1 MEIIT
6 VLLILWF
13 LITSLYILFW
23 IVGNTHRRFSD
34 FIDDQIPAISRYL
47 NIIAGFYFFLGL
59 IIIFL
64 SLLGISI
71 NFSPGLTVAALGIAI
86 FSYSMAQHQ
95 NFKSKKEGTY
105 IKRSLQRIEQKLNS
119 K

>member
-1 MEIIT
+1 MEIIA

-13 LITSLYILFW
+13 LITLLYILFW
-23 IVGNTHRRFSD
+23 IIGNTHKQFSK

-47 NIIAGFYFFLGL
+47 NIIAGLYFFLG
-59 IIIFL
+59 IIVIFL
-64 SLLGISI
+64 SLLGITI
-71 NFSPGLTVAALGIAI
+71 IFSPGLTLAALGIAI

-95 NFKSKKEGTY
+95 NFKAKKEGTD